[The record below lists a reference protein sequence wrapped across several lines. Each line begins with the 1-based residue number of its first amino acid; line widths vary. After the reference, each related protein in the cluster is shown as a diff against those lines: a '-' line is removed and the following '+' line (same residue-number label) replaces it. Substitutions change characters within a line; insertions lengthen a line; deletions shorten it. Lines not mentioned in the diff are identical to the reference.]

1 MIGNKEKIN
10 ECKWS
15 IGEETL
21 LATCSDDHAVKV
33 NYFST
38 HFLRYTFSSLVQG
51 LVGKTPTS
59 RTTSSQISSDNDRM
73 ESFAVDFSQVIYK
86 KMKIICIQFENV
98 SSYSASVDG
107 TINIWNASE
116 GALLYNLD
124 KVHQRTIKT
133 LAFSPDG
140 EMLASGGYDNLINVW
155 KFEVNMPW
163 D

>member
-1 MIGNKEKIN
+1 
-10 ECKWS
+10 
-15 IGEETL
+15 
-21 LATCSDDHAVKV
+21 
-33 NYFST
+33 
-38 HFLRYTFSSLVQG
+38 LVQG
-51 LVGKTPTS
+51 LVEKTPTS